1 MKKFGWM
8 FLIGLL
14 LSSCKKDAF
23 EPGFSYKIVEGVLT
37 TAVSFEII
45 GDDIQFANWDFG
57 DGASSSQL
65 NPTHE
70 YRNISGQPKE
80 YLVKL
85 VVKNEN
91 GNRKEVRQ
99 KITIATNAA
108 GTATLTLTVRDELGN
123 PVADAL
129 VTFHDEKESW
139 MNKTNALFDPLTTDA
154 NGKVSINFLPEKV
167 IYYNVEKEERNNRFS
182 RTFNTI
188 DALKNDQLY
197 EKEVLVRPIA
207 TNEVLFSRS
216 LTGVTPKKWLITK
229 LELAENLPDFH
240 YPVRTD
246 MYDDGRWIDSNERY
260 GLWWFEDD
268 GTIIYDYFSSGG
280 IVESTIIELTDQKF
294 VADINFF
301 GISIKTY
308 MKVIE

>member
-1 MKKFGWM
+1 
-8 FLIGLL
+8 
-14 LSSCKKDAF
+14 
-23 EPGFSYKIVEGVLT
+23 
-37 TAVSFEII
+37 
-45 GDDIQFANWDFG
+45 
-57 DGASSSQL
+57 
-65 NPTHE
+65 
-70 YRNISGQPKE
+70 
-80 YLVKL
+80 LVKL

-99 KITIATNAA
+99 KITIAANAA
-108 GTATLTLTVRDELGN
+108 GTATLTLAVRDEIGN
-123 PVADAL
+123 PVEGAI
-129 VTFHDEKESW
+129 VTIHDEKEAW
-139 MNKTNALFDPLTTDA
+139 MNKTGLLFDPLITDI

-167 IYYNVEKEERNNRFS
+167 IYYNVEKETRNNRFS

-188 DALKNDQLY
+188 NALKNDQFF

-207 TNEVLFSRS
+207 ANEVLFSRS
-216 LTGVTPKKWLITK
+216 LTGITPKKWLITK